1 MPPRPP
7 ILAYAEPELI
17 SSAIDN
23 TSVHSNIDRLLLE
36 SKIQGYQR
44 GGPAENG
51 PKTYDTGTESE
62 KYFEDVEIPDKY
74 RKGILNLF
82 NIAQNPVVE
91 VHTPQTLFQTLRERQ
106 PLKFEGQTFDEE
118 HAKYMPEG
126 MFFSGA
132 EESIPDTIRYMGSQH
147 APAIAS
153 EIGHGLLERYPELG
167 NLFLSGE
174 QPTQEIMDKI
184 LSGQSESGRTS
195 NVQEAINREKKL
207 ETDRMESYKDLQSV
221 EGFTHEG
228 IEPFIY
234 DYLRKSAS
242 GYQDGGPAER
252 PPVLGYL
259 ESAVSDR
266 PHSNIDRLIL
276 EDKMDKDPLSGLV
289 QKPQH
294 SISVPREY
302 HPEDA
307 LPIGG
312 MLRGGKGALAM
323 LKHSYGPYA
332 KQAAH
337 YRNILDKKLMK
348 ILKKYESQTRGRSI
362 EKSLSTGAGQEA
374 TQEAMETDFIIQKL
388 RGKYPIE

>member
-1 MPPRPP
+1 MPRPP
-7 ILAYAEPELI
+7 ILAYIEPELI

-23 TSVHSNIDRLLLE
+23 TSVHSNIDKFLLE
-36 SKIQGYQR
+36 DKMLKGAPVKKQE

-167 NLFLSGE
+167 NLFLSGK

-184 LSGQSESGRTS
+184 LSGEAESGRTS

-252 PPVLGYL
+252 PPLLGYL
-259 ESAVSDR
+259 QSAVSDNTA
-266 PHSNIDRLIL
+266 HSSIDRLLL
-276 EDKMDKDPLSGLV
+276 EDEMNRDPLSGLS
-289 QKPQH
+289 QQPQH
-294 SISVPREY
+294 TMKRGY
-302 HPEDA
+302 HWYETDPEGYNPTEG

-312 MLRGGKGALAM
+312 ALRLLKKAKDYPKMIKALNKVANREKKRYEVMEDAARKFGPKLDAGRAKKAGKEYM
-323 LKHSYGPYA
+323 TTKWIQ
-332 KQAAH
+332 K
-337 YRNILDKKLMK
+337 ILD
-348 ILKKYESQTRGRSI
+348 QNP
-362 EKSLSTGAGQEA
+362 
-374 TQEAMETDFIIQKL
+374 F
-388 RGKYPIE
+388 